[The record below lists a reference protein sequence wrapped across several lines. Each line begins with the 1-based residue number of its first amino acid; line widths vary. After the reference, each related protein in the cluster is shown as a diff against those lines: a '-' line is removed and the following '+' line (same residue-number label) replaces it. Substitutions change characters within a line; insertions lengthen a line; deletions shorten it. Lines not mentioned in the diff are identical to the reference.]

1 MVPEQTITFRV
12 KILNMISSKTSFI
25 ALIGNPVSHSLSPI
39 MQNAALQYLGLD
51 LIYIAVPCKDED
63 LELVLNSFKKIN
75 CKGLNITI
83 PHKEKVFNLC
93 SEISPIANKLKAIN
107 TLKLNSEKKWSATN
121 TDVEGFI
128 YPLKNLNL
136 AKKQSIVLGSGG
148 AARSVI
154 QGLINLNLSTIS
166 VISRN
171 KSSLDQLIK
180 NFENQIQLQGL
191 LNSDDQAQI
200 LIREADLIVNTTP
213 AGMKT
218 IQYENNVLPYG
229 EAFWTSL
236 NSQTIVYDLIYNPA
250 PTSLLK
256 FSAKK
261 GCMTIDGLEML
272 VAQGIKSLSFW
283 TDGLEVPF
291 HVMNDALKKYL

>member
-1 MVPEQTITFRV
+1 MVPEQTITFKV

-51 LIYIAVPCKDED
+51 LIYIAVPCEDED
-63 LELVLNSFKKIN
+63 LELVLNSLKKIN

-107 TLKLNSEKKWSATN
+107 TLKLNSENEWSATN

-128 YPLKNLNL
+128 YPLKNLKL
-136 AKKQSIVLGSGG
+136 AKKKSIVLGSGG

-166 VISRN
+166 VIARN
-171 KSSLDQLIK
+171 KSSLYELTK
-180 NFENQIQLQGL
+180 NFDNQIQLQRL
-191 LNSDDQAQI
+191 LNNDEQAQI

-213 AGMKT
+213 AGMK
-218 IQYENNVLPYG
+218 L
-229 EAFWTSL
+229 SL
-236 NSQTIVYDLIYNPA
+236 IHI
-250 PTSLLK
+250 
-256 FSAKK
+256 
-261 GCMTIDGLEML
+261 
-272 VAQGIKSLSFW
+272 
-283 TDGLEVPF
+283 
-291 HVMNDALKKYL
+291 

>member
-1 MVPEQTITFRV
+1 M
-12 KILNMISSKTSFI
+12 NMISSKTSFI

-51 LIYIAVPCKDED
+51 LIYIALPCKDED
-63 LELVLNSFKKIN
+63 LEIVLSSLKKIN
-75 CKGLNITI
+75 CKGLNVTI
-83 PHKEKVFNLC
+83 PHKERVFNLC
-93 SEISPIANKLKAIN
+93 SEISPIATKLKAIN
-107 TLKLNSEKKWSATN
+107 TLKLNSEKEWSATN

-136 AKKQSIVLGSGG
+136 AMKKSIVLGSGG

-171 KSSLDQLIK
+171 ESSLDKLIK
-180 NFENQIQLQGL
+180 NFDNQIQLQGI
-191 LNSDDQAQI
+191 LNSDDKTQI

-218 IQYENNVLPYG
+218 TKDENNVMPYG
-229 EAFWTSL
+229 EAFWRSL
-236 NSQTIVYDLIYNPA
+236 KSQTIVYDLIYNPS
-250 PTSLLK
+250 PTPLLK

-261 GCMTIDGLEML
+261 GCLTINGLEML
-272 VAQGIKSLSFW
+272 VAQGMKSLSFW

-291 HVMNDALKKYL
+291 HIMNDALKKYL

>member
-1 MVPEQTITFRV
+1 
-12 KILNMISSKTSFI
+12 MISSKTSFI
-25 ALIGNPVSHSLSPI
+25 ALIGNPVSNSLSPI

-128 YPLKNLNL
+128 YPLKKLNL
-136 AKKQSIVLGSGG
+136 ANKKSIVLGSGG
-148 AARSVI
+148 AARAVI
-154 QGLINLNLSTIS
+154 QGLINLNLSKIS

-171 KSSLDQLIK
+171 KLSLEELIK
-180 NFENQIQLQGL
+180 DFGNQIQLHGL
-191 LNSDDQAQI
+191 LNNNNDAQN
-200 LIREADLIVNTTP
+200 LIEEADLVVNTTP
-213 AGMKT
+213 VGMKT
-218 IQYENNVLPYG
+218 GKHEMNVLPYG
-229 EAFWTSL
+229 ETFWRSL
-236 NSQTIVYDLIYNPA
+236 SSKTIVYDLIYNPS
-250 PTSLLK
+250 PTHLLK
-256 FSAKK
+256 FSANK
-261 GCMTIDGLEML
+261 GCMTIDGLQML
-272 VAQGIKSLSFW
+272 VAQGLKSLSFW
-283 TDGLEVPF
+283 TNGLEVPF
-291 HVMNDALKKYL
+291 HIMNNALKNHL

>member
-1 MVPEQTITFRV
+1 
-12 KILNMISSKTSFI
+12 MISSKTSFI

-39 MQNAALQYLGLD
+39 MQNAALKYLGLD
-51 LIYIAVPCKDED
+51 LIYIAIPCKDED

-83 PHKEKVFNLC
+83 PHKEKVFDLC
-93 SEISPIANKLKAIN
+93 SEISPIANKLKAIY
-107 TLKLNSEKKWSATN
+107 TLKLNSEKEWSATN

-136 AKKQSIVLGSGG
+136 TKKKSIVLGSGG

-154 QGLINLNLSTIS
+154 QGLINLNLSTIT

-171 KSSLDQLIK
+171 KSSLDKLIK
-180 NFENQIQLQGL
+180 NFDNQISLQGF
-191 LNSDDQAQI
+191 LNNDDEAQI
-200 LIREADLIVNTTP
+200 VIREADLIVNTTP

-218 IQYENNVLPYG
+218 TKYENNVVPYG
-229 EAFWTSL
+229 EAFWRSL
-236 NSQTIVYDLIYNPA
+236 NSKTIIYDLIYNPS
-250 PTSLLK
+250 PTPLLK

-261 GCMTIDGLEML
+261 GCRTIDGLEML
-272 VAQGIKSLSFW
+272 IAQGIKSISFW

-291 HVMNDALKKYL
+291 YIMKNALKKYL

>member
-1 MVPEQTITFRV
+1 MVPEQIIIFKE
-12 KILNMISSKTSFI
+12 KILKMISSKTSFI

-51 LIYIAVPCKDED
+51 LIYIAIPCKDKD

-75 CKGLNITI
+75 CKGLNVTI
-83 PHKEKVFNLC
+83 PHKEKVFELC

-107 TLKLNSEKKWSATN
+107 TMKLNSKKEWSATN

-128 YPLKNLNL
+128 YPLKTLNL
-136 AKKQSIVLGSGG
+136 TKKKAIVLGSGG

-166 VISRN
+166 VVSRN
-171 KSSLDQLIK
+171 KSSLDELKK
-180 NFENQIQLQGL
+180 NFENQIHLQVL
-191 LNSDDQAQI
+191 LSNDDQTQDFI
-200 LIREADLIVNTTP
+200 QNADLIVNTTP
-213 AGMKT
+213 VGMKT
-218 IQYENNVLPYG
+218 AQYGNNILPFG
-229 EAFWTSL
+229 DTFWRSL

-250 PTSLLK
+250 PTPLLK
-256 FSAKK
+256 FSEKK
-261 GCMTIDGLEML
+261 GCMTIDGLKML
-272 VAQGIKSLSFW
+272 IAQGIKSISFW
-283 TDGLEVPF
+283 TDGLDVPF